1 MNNKIEHGELF
12 SDLMIKEIKD
22 KFYHVDIDPISNKRR
37 LFFDNSGGA
46 FRLKAASHSFKK
58 LDDLPDCPEHNNGTA
73 KWLMDKQKE
82 GYKSIETILNSHS
95 GSIVT
100 SLTAS
105 MVMFDM
111 VRAVM
116 ENIPGGNV
124 VTTMLEHPSAYD
136 AMVSYAQ
143 KTGKEL
149 RVAKTN
155 PLTGGVDVD
164 EIVKLIDQDTCLL
177 TFMYASN
184 ISGAL
189 LDAEQI
195 VAQARKIKPSL
206 YIVADAV
213 QHAPH
218 GIIDVSKVPVDGI
231 NFAPYKFFGPRGFGV
246 GYVSERLSK
255 VSHDKLIAK
264 PYDYWQLGS
273 PAPGHFAAI
282 TEVFNYVCWIGK
294 QYISSTDNRTVF
306 VEGMNRIKLHERALM
321 HAMLEGTSNVQGIRH
336 MEGVHAYLDCKD
348 LTQKDFIMAIGFDNL
363 DDKQAVEMYEA
374 AGVITFERLLSSP
387 YSSRML
393 ESFGL
398 KGSVRVS
405 PIHCHSIEDI
415 EAFLKITKKLCSKY
429 PDLKPD

>member
-1 MNNKIEHGELF
+1 MKHKLAQGELF
-12 SDLMIKEIKD
+12 SDSMIKAIKE
-22 KFYHVDIDPISNKRR
+22 KFYHVDIDPITNKKR
-37 LFFDNSGGA
+37 LFFDNSGGS
-46 FRLKAASHSFKK
+46 FRLKAANDIFTK
-58 LDDLPDCPEHNNGTA
+58 LDQLPDCPEHGNKTA
-73 KWLMDKQKE
+73 KWLMDIQEE
-82 GYKSIETILNSHS
+82 GYQSIETILNGTA

-116 ENIPGGNV
+116 ENVSDGNV

-136 AMVSYAQ
+136 AMVAYAE

-149 RVAKTN
+149 RIAKTN

-164 EIVKLIDQDTCLL
+164 EIIKLIDENTCLL
-177 TFMYASN
+177 NFMYASN

-189 LDAEQI
+189 LDAAKI
-195 VAQARKIKPSL
+195 VEAARKIKPDL
-206 YIVADAV
+206 YIIADAV

-218 GIIDVSKVPVDGI
+218 GVIDLQKVPVDGI

-255 VSHDKLIAK
+255 LAHHKLIAK
-264 PYDYWQLGS
+264 PNDFWQLGS
-273 PAPGHFAAI
+273 PAPGHFAGI
-282 TEVFNYVCWIGK
+282 TEVVKYVCWIGE
-294 QYISSTDNRTVF
+294 QFINSNERRTLF

-321 HAMLEGTSNVQGIRH
+321 HAMLEGTSNIAGIRQ
-336 MEGVHAYLDCKD
+336 MAGVHAYLDNKD

-363 DDKQAVEMYEA
+363 GYTEAVELYEE
-374 AGVITFERLLSSP
+374 AGVITYERLISSP
-387 YSSRML
+387 YSARML

-398 KGSVRVS
+398 KGSIRVS
-405 PIHCHSIEDI
+405 PMHCHSLENITT
-415 EAFLKITKKLCSKY
+415 FLEITKALCHK
-429 PDLKPD
+429 

>member
-1 MNNKIEHGELF
+1 MSYNEQQGEFF
-12 SDLMIKEIKD
+12 SDSLVKEIKD
-22 KFYHVDIDPISNKRR
+22 KFYHVDIDPITNKKR
-37 LFFDNSGGA
+37 LFYDNSGGA
-46 FRLKAASHSFKK
+46 FRLKAASETFRK
-58 LDDLPDCPEHNNGTA
+58 LDELPDCPEHGNETA
-73 KWLMDKQKE
+73 KWLMDIQKE
-82 GYKSIETILNSHS
+82 GYQSIETMLNIDS

-116 ENIPGGNV
+116 ENVPGSNV

-136 AMVSYAQ
+136 AMVSYAE

-149 RVAKTN
+149 RIAKTN
-155 PLTGGVDVD
+155 PLTGGVDVE
-164 EIVKLIDQDTCLL
+164 EITKLIDENTCLL
-177 TFMYASN
+177 CFMYASN
-184 ISGAL
+184 VSGAL
-189 LDAEQI
+189 LDEEKI
-195 VAQARKIKPSL
+195 VEQARKIKPDL

-218 GIIDVSKVPVDGI
+218 GIIDVTKVPVDGI

-255 VSHDKLIAK
+255 IPHNKLIAK
-264 PYDYWQLGS
+264 PSQYWQLGS
-273 PAPGHFAAI
+273 PAPAHFAAL
-282 TEVFNYVCWIGK
+282 TEVINYVCWIGE
-294 QYISSTDNRTVF
+294 QYCSSDNRRSLF

-321 HAMLEGTSNVQGIRH
+321 NAMLEGTGKVKGLRH
-336 MEGVHAYLDCKD
+336 IEGVHAYLDCDD
-348 LTQKDFIMAIGFDNL
+348 LTKKDFIMAIGFDNL
-363 DDKQAVEMYEA
+363 EYKKAVEMYEE

-398 KGSVRVS
+398 KGAIRVS
-405 PIHCHSIEDI
+405 PIHCHSLQDI
-415 EAFLKITKKLCSKY
+415 EEFLKITETLCSQSHS
-429 PDLKPD
+429 

>member
-1 MNNKIEHGELF
+1 MNSIEQGELF
-12 SDLMIKEIKD
+12 NDSMVKEIKE
-22 KFYHVDIDPISNKRR
+22 KFYHVDIDPVKNTKRI
-37 LFFDNSGGA
+37 FFDNSGGS
-46 FRLKAASHSFKK
+46 FRLKAASQTFKK
-58 LDDLPDCPEHNNGTA
+58 IDELPDCPEHNNQSA
-73 KWLMDKQKE
+73 KWLMDIQKE
-82 GYKSIETILNSHS
+82 GYKTIETMLNTNT

-116 ENIPGGNV
+116 ENVPGRNV

-136 AMVSYAQ
+136 SMVYYAK

-149 RVAKTN
+149 RIAKTN
-155 PLTGGVDVD
+155 SLTGGVDVE
-164 EIVKLIDQDTCLL
+164 EITKLIDEDTCLL
-177 TFMYASN
+177 NFMYASN

-189 LDAEQI
+189 LDKEKI
-195 VAQARKIKPSL
+195 VEEARKIKSDL

-218 GIIDVSKVPVDGI
+218 GIIDVNKIPIDGI

-255 VSHDKLIAK
+255 ITHNKLLAK
-264 PYDYWQLGS
+264 PPRCWELGS
-273 PAPGHFAAI
+273 PAPAHFAAL
-282 TEVFNYVCWIGK
+282 TEVFNYVCWIGE
-294 QYISSTDNRTVF
+294 QYLESTNKRDLF
-306 VEGMNRIKLHERALM
+306 VEGMTRIKLHERALM
-321 HAMLEGTSNVQGIRH
+321 HAMLEGTPNVEGLRH
-336 MEGVHAYLDCKD
+336 IDGVHVYLDYKD
-348 LTQKDFIMAIGFDNL
+348 LTKKDFIMAIGFDNL
-363 DDKQAVEMYEA
+363 EYKQAVEMYES
-374 AGVITFERLLSSP
+374 AGIITFERLLSSP

-415 EAFLKITKKLCSKY
+415 ESFLKVTKEFCVK
-429 PDLKPD
+429 

>member
-1 MNNKIEHGELF
+1 MDSKVATGELF
-12 SDLMIKEIKD
+12 SDALTRDIKD
-22 KFYHVDIDPISNKRR
+22 KFYHVDIDPISNKKR

-46 FRLKAASHSFKK
+46 FRLKAASHAFKR
-58 LDDLPDCPEHNNGTA
+58 LDELPDCPEHGNETA
-73 KWLMDKQKE
+73 TWLMDMQKE
-82 GYKSIETILNSHS
+82 GYKSIETILNPES

-111 VRAVM
+111 VRAIM
-116 ENIPGGNV
+116 ENIPGTNV

-149 RVAKTN
+149 RIAKTN
-155 PLTGGVDVD
+155 PETGGVDVE
-164 EIVKLIDQDTCLL
+164 EIIKLIDKDTCLL
-177 TFMYASN
+177 SFMYASN

-189 LDAEQI
+189 LDEQKI
-195 VAQARKIKPSL
+195 VAEARKIKPDL

-218 GIIDVSKVPVDGI
+218 GIIDVSKVAVDGI

-246 GYVSERLSK
+246 GYVSERLAK
-255 VSHDKLIAK
+255 ITHNKLIAK
-264 PYDYWQLGS
+264 PVDCWQLGS
-273 PAPGHFAAI
+273 PAPGHFAAL
-282 TEVFNYVCWIGK
+282 TEVVNYVCWIGE
-294 QYISSTDNRTVF
+294 QYSRSTQRRALF

-321 HAMLEGTSNVQGIRH
+321 HAMLEGTEKVEGLRH
-336 MEGVHAYLDCKD
+336 IEGVHAYLDYQD
-348 LTQKDFIMAIGFDNL
+348 LTKKDFIMAIGFDNL
-363 DDKQAVEMYEA
+363 EYKEAVQMYEKQ
-374 AGVITFERLLSSP
+374 GVITFERLLSSP

-398 KGSVRVS
+398 KGSIRVS
-405 PIHCHSIEDI
+405 PIHCHSIEDV
-415 EAFLKITKKLCSKY
+415 EEFLQITKQLCNSK
-429 PDLKPD
+429 PV

>member
-1 MNNKIEHGELF
+1 MSYNEQQGEFF
-12 SDLMIKEIKD
+12 SDSLVKEIKD
-22 KFYHVDIDPISNKRR
+22 KFYHVDIDPITNKKR
-37 LFFDNSGGA
+37 LFYDNSGGA
-46 FRLKAASHSFKK
+46 FRLKAASETFRK
-58 LDDLPDCPEHNNGTA
+58 LDELPDCPEHGNETA
-73 KWLMDKQKE
+73 KWLMDIQKE
-82 GYKSIETILNSHS
+82 GYQSIETMLNIDS

-116 ENIPGGNV
+116 ENVPGSNV

-136 AMVSYAQ
+136 AMVSYAE

-149 RVAKTN
+149 RIAKTN
-155 PLTGGVDVD
+155 PLTGGVDVG
-164 EIVKLIDQDTCLL
+164 EITKLIDEETCLL
-177 TFMYASN
+177 CFMYASN
-184 ISGAL
+184 VSGAL
-189 LDAEQI
+189 LDEEKI
-195 VAQARKIKPSL
+195 VEQARKIKPDL

-218 GIIDVSKVPVDGI
+218 GIIDVTKVPVDGI

-255 VSHDKLIAK
+255 IPHNKLIAK
-264 PYDYWQLGS
+264 PSEYWQLGS
-273 PAPGHFAAI
+273 PAPAHFAAL
-282 TEVFNYVCWIGK
+282 TEVINYVCWIGE
-294 QYISSTDNRTVF
+294 QYCSSDNRRSLF

-321 HAMLEGTSNVQGIRH
+321 NAMLEGTGKVKGLRH
-336 MEGVHAYLDCKD
+336 IEGVHAYLDCDD
-348 LTQKDFIMAIGFDNL
+348 LTKKDFIMAIGFDNL
-363 DDKQAVEMYEA
+363 EYKKAVEMYEE

-398 KGSVRVS
+398 KGAIRVS
-405 PIHCHSIEDI
+405 PIHCHSLQDI
-415 EAFLKITKKLCSKY
+415 EEFLKITATLCNQSHS
-429 PDLKPD
+429 